1 MRLFLVLC
9 LIRVI
14 NLGVYTSLGL
24 ILNPFANEELVL
36 RVVEITALSFTHI
49 ADPVTFEVVAVTF
62 GQYTITIA
70 LAFVPLAFVNVLI
83 SVDHTA
89 LALRKSIDPVAIV
102 TIAILVKEGASSV
115 LLVFVP
121 VSCVFT
127 SQLRSLILPV
137 GTLTMA
143 LIHCPHTFVFIS
155 VCVELNTEALLAVI
169 APVADVFLTGLPLLA
184 LDGAVLSLILLLDPV
199 DGAVRTVLLRLRII
213 TLYRSQ
219 NKTVNINQAPLPEI

>member
-1 MRLFLVLC
+1 MC

-14 NLGVYTSLGL
+14 DLGVYSSLRL
-24 ILNPFANEELVL
+24 ILNPFSNKELVL
-36 RVVEITALSFTHI
+36 RMIEITALTFAHI
-49 ADPVTFEVVAVTF
+49 ADPVTFEVIAVTL

-102 TIAILVKEGASSV
+102 TIAILVEEGASSV

-184 LDGAVLSLILLLDPV
+184 LDRAVLGLVLLLDPV
-199 DGAVRTVLLRLRII
+199 YGAMRTIFLSLGII
-213 TLYRSQ
+213 TLYRQQ
-219 NKTVNINQAPLPEI
+219 NKTVKINQAQSPAG